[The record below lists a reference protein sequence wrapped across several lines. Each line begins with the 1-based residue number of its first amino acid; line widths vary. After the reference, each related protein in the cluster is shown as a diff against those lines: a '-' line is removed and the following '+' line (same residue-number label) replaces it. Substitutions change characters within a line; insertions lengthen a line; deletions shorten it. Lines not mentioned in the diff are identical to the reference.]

1 MKSNDIENSFKS
13 WMAGN
18 YKKMSM
24 QQISNMSQLYYDLFK
39 EVPKWKK
46 SWKIT
51 LSDGT
56 QLKDLKLS
64 GNNYISKTKI
74 TEDDFKG
81 KLSKITIENE
91 TDKTSEE
98 LEHMELVQIVHYED
112 GYYFVLR
119 QLSADEIDKIKTK
132 ADIEY
137 LAMMTDVD
145 LEEV

>member
-1 MKSNDIENSFKS
+1 ME
-13 WMAGN
+13 
-18 YKKMSM
+18 
-24 QQISNMSQLYYDLFK
+24 
-39 EVPKWKK
+39 K

-81 KLSKITIENE
+81 KMSKFIIENE
-91 TDKTSEE
+91 TDKISVE
-98 LEHMELVQIVHYED
+98 LEHVELVQIVHYED

-119 QLSADEIDKIKTK
+119 QLSQDEIDKQKMQG
-132 ADIEY
+132 DIEY
-137 LAMMTDVD
+137 LAMMTNTDM
-145 LEEV
+145 EEV

>member
-1 MKSNDIENSFKS
+1 ME
-13 WMAGN
+13 
-18 YKKMSM
+18 
-24 QQISNMSQLYYDLFK
+24 
-39 EVPKWKK
+39 K

-81 KLSKITIENE
+81 KLSKVIIENE
-91 TDKTSEE
+91 TDKISVE
-98 LEHMELVQIVHYED
+98 LEHVELVQIVHYED

-119 QLSADEIDKIKTK
+119 QLSHDEIDKQKMQG
-132 ADIEY
+132 DIEY
-137 LAMMTDVD
+137 LAMMTNTDM
-145 LEEV
+145 EEV

>member
-1 MKSNDIENSFKS
+1 M
-13 WMAGN
+13 G
-18 YKKMSM
+18 
-24 QQISNMSQLYYDLFK
+24 
-39 EVPKWKK
+39 K

-81 KLSKITIENE
+81 KLSKVIIENE
-91 TDKTSEE
+91 TDKISEE
-98 LEHMELVQIVHYED
+98 LEHVELVQIVHYED

-119 QLSADEIDKIKTK
+119 QLSQDEIDKQKMQG
-132 ADIEY
+132 DIEY
-137 LAMMTDVD
+137 LAMMTNTDM
-145 LEEV
+145 EEV

>member
-1 MKSNDIENSFKS
+1 ME
-13 WMAGN
+13 
-18 YKKMSM
+18 
-24 QQISNMSQLYYDLFK
+24 
-39 EVPKWKK
+39 K

-56 QLKDLKLS
+56 QLANLRLN
-64 GNNYISKTKI
+64 GNNFVSEKEL

-81 KLSKITIENE
+81 KLSKVIFEGIVEGKE
-91 TDKTSEE
+91 FKQEC
-98 LEHMELVQIVHYED
+98 EHMELVQIVHYED

-119 QLSADEIDKIKTK
+119 KISEDELHKIKTQ

-145 LEEV
+145 LEEG

>member
-1 MKSNDIENSFKS
+1 ME
-13 WMAGN
+13 
-18 YKKMSM
+18 
-24 QQISNMSQLYYDLFK
+24 
-39 EVPKWKK
+39 ET
-46 SWKIT
+46 WKII

-56 QLKDLKLS
+56 QLKNLKLN

-74 TEDDFKG
+74 TEDDFEG

-98 LEHMELVQIVHYED
+98 LENMELVQIVHCED

-119 QLSADEIDKIKTK
+119 QLSQDEIDKIKTK

>member
-1 MKSNDIENSFKS
+1 ME
-13 WMAGN
+13 
-18 YKKMSM
+18 
-24 QQISNMSQLYYDLFK
+24 
-39 EVPKWKK
+39 K

-91 TDKTSEE
+91 TDKTSV
-98 LEHMELVQIVHYED
+98 ELVQIVHYED

>member
-1 MKSNDIENSFKS
+1 MEESF
-13 WMAGN
+13 
-18 YKKMSM
+18 
-24 QQISNMSQLYYDLFK
+24 
-39 EVPKWKK
+39 
-46 SWKIT
+46 KIT
-51 LSDGT
+51 LADGT
-56 QLKDLKLS
+56 QFKNLKLN

-81 KLSKITIENE
+81 KLSKVIIENE
-91 TDKTSEE
+91 TEKTSEE
-98 LEHMELVQIVHYED
+98 FKHMELVQIVHYED

-119 QLSADEIDKIKTK
+119 ELSADELDKIKTK

>member
-1 MKSNDIENSFKS
+1 ME
-13 WMAGN
+13 
-18 YKKMSM
+18 
-24 QQISNMSQLYYDLFK
+24 
-39 EVPKWKK
+39 K

-81 KLSKITIENE
+81 KLSKVIIENE
-91 TDKTSEE
+91 IDKISVE
-98 LEHMELVQIVHYED
+98 LEHVELVQIVHYED

-119 QLSADEIDKIKTK
+119 QLSQDEIDKQKMQG
-132 ADIEY
+132 DIEY
-137 LAMMTDVD
+137 LAMMTNTDM
-145 LEEV
+145 EEV

>member
-1 MKSNDIENSFKS
+1 MEKSF
-13 WMAGN
+13 
-18 YKKMSM
+18 
-24 QQISNMSQLYYDLFK
+24 
-39 EVPKWKK
+39 
-46 SWKIT
+46 KIT
-51 LSDGT
+51 LADGT
-56 QLKDLKLS
+56 QFKNLKLS
-64 GNNYISKTKI
+64 GNNYISKVKI

>member
-1 MKSNDIENSFKS
+1 ME
-13 WMAGN
+13 
-18 YKKMSM
+18 
-24 QQISNMSQLYYDLFK
+24 
-39 EVPKWKK
+39 K

-98 LEHMELVQIVHYED
+98 LEHMELVQILDYGD
-112 GYYFVLR
+112 KGYYFVLR
-119 QLSADEIDKIKTK
+119 QLSQDEIDKLKMQG
-132 ADIEY
+132 DIEY
-137 LAMMTDVD
+137 LAMMTNTDM
-145 LEEV
+145 EEV

>member
-1 MKSNDIENSFKS
+1 ME
-13 WMAGN
+13 
-18 YKKMSM
+18 
-24 QQISNMSQLYYDLFK
+24 
-39 EVPKWKK
+39 K

-81 KLSKITIENE
+81 NLSKVIIENE
-91 TDKTSEE
+91 TDKISVE
-98 LEHMELVQIVHYED
+98 LEHVELVQIVHYED

-119 QLSADEIDKIKTK
+119 QLSQDEIDKQKMQG
-132 ADIEY
+132 DIEY
-137 LAMMTDVD
+137 LAMMTNTDM
-145 LEEV
+145 EEV

>member
-1 MKSNDIENSFKS
+1 ME
-13 WMAGN
+13 
-18 YKKMSM
+18 
-24 QQISNMSQLYYDLFK
+24 
-39 EVPKWKK
+39 ET
-46 SWKIT
+46 WKIT

-98 LEHMELVQIVHYED
+98 LEHMELVQILDYGD
-112 GYYFVLR
+112 KGYYFVLR
-119 QLSADEIDKIKTK
+119 QLSTDEIDKLKMQG
-132 ADIEY
+132 DIEY
-137 LAMMTDVD
+137 LAMMTNTDM
-145 LEEV
+145 EEV